1 MKGYIRLLLAFALLG
16 LMVAA
21 QAADGPLT
29 QIESLRVHAST
40 QRVRAVFDLSGA
52 ATYHIFQLA
61 NPDRLVVD
69 FSHSRFA
76 DGFGAP
82 NGAGILKDVRTGQH
96 DNAIMRVVFDLRDS
110 VQPKSFMLRP
120 SGRGGYR
127 LVVDL
132 YPHAQA
138 RPVVAA
144 ELRYLPQGGRKVV
157 VAVDPG
163 HGGIDPGARGPN
175 GLLEK
180 NVTLAI
186 GKRLAKLIDAQAG
199 MRAVLTRT
207 GDYYVSLPK
216 RYAIARKD
224 HADLFISIHANSCP
238 HDCGARGASVWVLST
253 RGKESEAGRWLA
265 RSENASDLI
274 GGVSLDNKPHA
285 LAAVLLDL
293 SQGASMQASREV
305 GADVLHALGRIG
317 PLYNRRVDH
326 ANFVVLRSPDVPSI
340 LIETAFINNPREARL
355 LGSRR
360 YRHRLA
366 RAILVGVKAYFE
378 TTPPPGTWFAL
389 QAAKRRE
396 RTAALNDSSAR
407 TLGVGSSR
415 SLSRL
420 GSPPTANNSMPR

>member
-1 MKGYIRLLLAFALLG
+1 MKGYFRLFLALALVLPG
-16 LMVAA
+16 VPS
-21 QAADGPLT
+21 QGADGPIT
-29 QIESLRVHAST
+29 QIKSLRVHAST
-40 QRVRAVFDLSGA
+40 QRLRAVFDLSRSSA
-52 ATYHIFQLA
+52 YHIFQLA
-61 NPDRLVVD
+61 NPNRLVVD
-69 FSHSRFA
+69 FPHSRFV
-76 DGFGAP
+76 DGFGTP

-96 DNAIMRVVFDLRDS
+96 DHATMRVVFDLRGP
-110 VQPKSFMLRP
+110 VQPKSFMLKP
-120 SGRGGYR
+120 SGRGTYR
-127 LVVDL
+127 LVIDL
-132 YPHAQA
+132 YPHSQT

-186 GKRLAKLIDAQAG
+186 GKRLAKLIDAQPG

-207 GDYYVSLPK
+207 GNYYVSLPK

-253 RGKESEAGRWLA
+253 HGKENEAGRWLA

-274 GGVSLDNKPHA
+274 GGVSLGNKPHA

-305 GADVLHALGRIG
+305 GTDVLHALGRIG

-326 ANFVVLRSPDVPSI
+326 ANFVVLRAPDVPSI
-340 LIETAFINNPREARL
+340 LIETAFINNPHEARL
-355 LGSRR
+355 LASRR
-360 YRHRLA
+360 YRNRLA
-366 RAILVGVKAYFE
+366 RAILVGVKGYFE

-396 RTAALNDSSAR
+396 HTAALDNSPER
-407 TLGVGSSR
+407 TIAGGSSR
-415 SLSRL
+415 GFSSL
-420 GSPPTANNSMPR
+420 GSPLTANN